1 MSEVTAK
8 ADRVKRLLEDPDLQ
22 QAFEDVRQAI
32 LQGFSET
39 PPTKTEQLVLWRE
52 RLHLLDSVK
61 ANLERAIED
70 GNVERFHAQEQ
81 ERPPFLGD
89 ILAWRKNKRA

>member
-1 MSEVTAK
+1 MSEITAK
-8 ADRVKRLLEDPDLQ
+8 ADRCQRLLNDPDLQ

-39 PPTKTEQLVLWRE
+39 PPSKTEQLVLWRE

-70 GNVERFHAQEQ
+70 GFIERFHAKEQ
-81 ERPPFLGD
+81 ERPPYLGD
-89 ILAWRKNKRA
+89 LLKWRKKKQA